1 MQFCRGLVY
10 SARHTFGTYVYKKT
24 KNLALVM
31 KSTGHTET
39 RTAMRKKRKWCS
51 EFAYVTN

>member
-1 MQFCRGLVY
+1 MY